1 MGGRHSRHRN
11 AFTNDLHSDN
21 GTKDDNND
29 RSIQCCNGLF
39 FCPIPLAIGVA
50 SSPLPSLSRIN
61 SGHTA
66 NTSGSGGGGGIFGTP
81 IPDTPPPNRRMR
93 DNAVVEKYYCAGS
106 FDLSEEKKSTS
117 PAGGGG
123 GRFGRGGR
131 GGNRN
136 NNIVGRTFGRGG
148 QFSMDNYISSSKYM
162 GLEKEVSDDS
172 QNEQMMPPVEV
183 ATYLNGNAEIH
194 DGPVSFV
201 LSYLFTFLHILSRNV
216 LYTIYT
222 KHVQRTT

>member
-1 MGGRHSRHRN
+1 MGGRHSRQRN
-11 AFTNDLHSDN
+11 AFTNDLQSDN
-21 GTKDDNND
+21 GSKDDTKD

-50 SSPLPSLSRIN
+50 SSPLPSLSRVN

-93 DNAVVEKYYCAGS
+93 DNAVVEKYYYTGS
-106 FDLSEEKKSTS
+106 FDLGEEKKSTS

-148 QFSMDNYISSSKYM
+148 QFSMDNYVSSSKYM

-172 QNEQMMPPVEV
+172 QNEQMMQPDEK
-183 ATYLNGNAEIH
+183 ANYLNGNAEIH
-194 DGPVSFV
+194 DGPVSFI
-201 LSYLFTFLHILSRNV
+201 LSCPFTFLHILDSRNALHY
-216 LYTIYT
+216 LY
-222 KHVQRTT
+222 